1 MIDYMK
7 GEGNWGALMETTS
20 AFHSKEERRSE
31 ERGQRT
37 PSGKTAPERAAA
49 LGGLRHPQAGE
60 SQAIAPTHCR
70 DTVNTQGDLM
80 SG

>member
-1 MIDYMK
+1 MECMK
-7 GEGNWGALMETTS
+7 GEGNLGALMETTS
-20 AFHSKEERRSE
+20 AFHPKEERRSE
-31 ERGQRT
+31 EPGQRT

-60 SQAIAPTHCR
+60 SQAIAPTYCR